1 MTDQNET
8 SILAFM
14 TADHR
19 RCDDLYAE
27 GEGAAVEGNFDSA
40 KELLGSF
47 ASALEKH
54 LNMEESVFFPA
65 FTEATGMTAGP
76 VQVMLME
83 HQQMRDVLTT
93 MREAIDAS
101 DKDQI
106 LGAGETLVILMQ
118 QHNVKEEGILYPMI
132 DQHLSGDATALI
144 ERAKSI

>member
-14 TADHR
+14 TGDHR

-27 GEGAAVEGNFDSA
+27 GEGAVVDGKMDSA
-40 KELLGSF
+40 KELLSSF
-47 ASALEKH
+47 TDALEKH
-54 LNMEESVFFPA
+54 LDMEEKVFFPA

-83 HQQMRDVLTT
+83 HEQMRSVLNN
-93 MREAIDAS
+93 MREALEAG

-132 DQHLSGDATALI
+132 DQHLSGSSAALI
-144 ERAKSI
+144 DQAKSI